1 MVKPVLKWVGGKTQI
16 LEQVFSKFPKEIT
29 NYHEV
34 FLGGGSVLIE
44 LLNRIKNNDIKIT
57 GTINAYDLNENLINM
72 YNNIKTQ
79 PKRLLNRIKISVKKF
94 NSIVESGERNLKPKN
109 EKEAIKSRESYYYWI
124 RNQYNCMK
132 KEERNSCECSAMFIF
147 LNKTC
152 FRGLYRVGPNGF
164 NVPYGNYSNPMIVDK
179 FNLMELSSMIK
190 QVNFYNTDFSNSL
203 ERVESNDFIYMDPP
217 YVPENN
223 NSFVG
228 YNMDGFNMEQHKKL
242 FNRIKELKEMN
253 VRQLMSNSD
262 VPMIRE
268 YFPNSTIDT
277 IECKRSIN
285 SKNPGAKTNEVLVT
299 I

>member
-1 MVKPVLKWVGGKTQI
+1 MAKPILKWVGGKTQI
-16 LEQVFSKFPKEIT
+16 LEPVLSRFPKEIT
-29 NYHEV
+29 NYHEI

-44 LLNRIKNNDIKIT
+44 LLNRSKKGEIKIN
-57 GTINAYDLNENLINM
+57 GTINAYDLNENLICM
-72 YNNIKTQ
+72 YNNIKKH
-79 PKRLLNRIKISVKKF
+79 PKRLYKRIKQLESKF
-94 NSIVESGERNLKPKN
+94 KSIVDNNERNLNPKN
-109 EKEAIKSRESYYYWI
+109 EKEGLKNKESFYYWI
-124 RNQYNCMK
+124 RNQYNGMK
-132 KEERNSCECSAMFIF
+132 KEDRISCECSAMFIF

-179 FNLMELSSMIK
+179 LNLMELSGMFK
-190 QVNFYNTDFSNSL
+190 QVNFHNMDFTTSL
-203 ERVESNDFIYMDPP
+203 QRVQTNDFVYMDPP

-228 YNMDGFNMEQHKKL
+228 YNMDGFNSEQHKNL

-253 VRQLMSNSD
+253 VIQLMSNSD

-285 SKNPGAKTNEVLVT
+285 SKNPGSKTNEVLVT